1 MVFQERTYSVLLV
14 SAGDK
19 FARTLMA
26 LLPPCHYWPVT
37 AVKTAGEARRA
48 LNGQGY
54 DMVLIN
60 APLSDDFGT
69 QLASDIC
76 ARSDAGVLLFVSS
89 ELFQEVSDQATE
101 RGVLTLPKPT
111 STQMITHFLRV
122 LCAVRERMRRM
133 EEKQAS
139 VEEKIQEIRL
149 VNRAKWALIQC
160 LSMSEEEA
168 HRYFE
173 KQAMDHR
180 ISKREAALQ
189 VLATYHV
196 QES

>member
-1 MVFQERTYSVLLV
+1 MP
-14 SAGDK
+14 
-19 FARTLMA
+19 
-26 LLPPCHYWPVT
+26 LLPVTDYWPVT
-37 AVKTAGEARRA
+37 TVHSVGDARRKIVETSF
-48 LNGQGY
+48 
-54 DMVLIN
+54 DIVLIN
-60 APLSDDFGT
+60 APLPDDFGT

-76 ARSDAGVLLFVSS
+76 GRSDAGVLMFVAS
-89 ELFQEVSDQATE
+89 ELFQEVSEQATE
-101 RGVLTLPKPT
+101 RGILTLPKPT

-122 LCAVRERMRRM
+122 LCAVRERTRRM

-160 LSMSEEEA
+160 LGMAEEEA
-168 HRYFE
+168 HRYLE

-189 VLATYHV
+189 ILATYRI
-196 QES
+196 QET